1 MPAIFVA
8 RNLPNIITVFRF
20 LLIAPIVGCLLS
32 DHYFW
37 ALGLFVLAAI
47 SDGVDGFLARYYDWH
62 SRLGTY
68 LDPLADKALMT
79 AVYATLG
86 WQGVL
91 PAWLV
96 VLVILRDAMILGGAY
111 LAKEKLLAA
120 GAKPSLISK
129 LNTGV
134 QLLLALVA
142 VWLKA
147 IDRSWTFAIDALV
160 VLVAMS
166 TVASGLWYVMRG
178 KDW

>member
-1 MPAIFVA
+1 MAAIFVP
-8 RNLPNIITVFRF
+8 RNLPNFITVVRF
-20 LLIAPIVGCLLS
+20 LLIVPIVVCLLINE
-32 DHYFW
+32 YAW
-37 ALGLFVLAAI
+37 AFGLFVFAAI

-86 WQGVL
+86 WQDVL

-96 VLVILRDAMILGGAY
+96 ILVILRDVMILGGAY
-111 LAKEKLLAA
+111 FVKERLLAT

-129 LNTGV
+129 LNTGAQV
-134 QLLLALVA
+134 LLALVA
-142 VWLKA
+142 VWLEA
-147 IDRSWTFAIDALV
+147 VGGSWPFAIDALV

-166 TVASGLWYVMRG
+166 TVASGLWYVVRG
-178 KDW
+178 VNR